1 VPPGVLGDP
10 SITGGTGLLGASPAG
25 GLPAPGALGPGLQ
38 QFPGL
43 LNMVTNTQADKT
55 ARELFVGNT
64 PPGTSELV
72 LMEFLNAAMKQV
84 KLNTSP
90 GNPIISCRMSTK
102 FAFIELRS
110 SEEANNCL
118 SINGIP
124 FMGYYLKVGRP
135 TKYQGPHVQAS
146 TWQALTGQHVDQT
159 IVDPSTKVYRELYI
173 GNVSPEMTETSLQ
186 EFLGSAMAQVGLTTS
201 DGNPILQVRLSGTFA
216 FVEIRTVEEASHMM
230 NLNGIPFMG
239 QFLKIK
245 RPTKFPGPEIPHL
258 NWEDILA
265 KYMAGELKAKP
276 GAGAGAAVAPAPT
289 AAAPSAAS
297 PGTPSKVMTLSNM
310 VTKDDLEDDET
321 YEEIVEDTKEEC
333 EKYGTVQS
341 LQIPRPKD
349 GPHGIGLVF
358 VQFSN
363 EGEAKKAIDALK
375 GRTFAGNKVE
385 AKFFPED
392 KYLAK
397 DYSDSTSGASNPP
410 AAAAQP
416 PPGVAEAQA
425 AAAAFQLPPPP
436 AAP

>member
-1 VPPGVLGDP
+1 
-10 SITGGTGLLGASPAG
+10 
-25 GLPAPGALGPGLQ
+25 
-38 QFPGL
+38 
-43 LNMVTNTQADKT
+43 
-55 ARELFVGNT
+55 
-64 PPGTSELV
+64 
-72 LMEFLNAAMKQV
+72 
-84 KLNTSP
+84 
-90 GNPIISCRMSTK
+90 
-102 FAFIELRS
+102 
-110 SEEANNCL
+110 
-118 SINGIP
+118 
-124 FMGYYLKVGRP
+124 
-135 TKYQGPHVQAS
+135 
-146 TWQALTGQHVDQT
+146 
-159 IVDPSTKVYRELYI
+159 
-173 GNVSPEMTETSLQ
+173 MTETGLQ